1 MITRSQFLGSLAAAT
16 LLPALAS
23 AGTQY
28 QIRVEGQVEYNAI
41 GSGPL
46 SQVNPGD
53 HATLTF
59 TVDSDLFVNSPS
71 FPVRG
76 YVIDKASYLL
86 QFPGGAVPLEAPYTG
101 NDPLFTIRNN
111 DPAVDGFYISTDVNG
126 PIGVPLDI
134 NGSFGPFNHNFYVTY
149 GGDELPSLDIADAV
163 GNYDFTGLTVFNW
176 TIDDG
181 PFNPFG
187 LIFESMSVTEILTGS
202 ATVFGCGVNP
212 VGSVAVSGGSPSIGE
227 TLLIDV
233 DNPLGTQA
241 PGSLA
246 AAFVAFAPSAAY
258 PCGLTVAG
266 FGMGGPGA
274 TGEVLVDT
282 AGPSLFIPGTAW
294 GGAGSPSTVSLAI
307 PDDPVL
313 VGLKAYAQGLI
324 VDPVAAG
331 GVFIGLADAV
341 EITIGS

>member
-1 MITRSQFLGSLAAAT
+1 MIPQSRILCGLAAAA

-23 AGTQY
+23 AGTEY
-28 QIRVEGQVEYNAI
+28 EVRIEGQVEFNGI

-53 HATLTF
+53 HATLSF
-59 TVDSDLFVNSPS
+59 TVDSDLFVNSPV
-71 FPVRG
+71 FPTRG
-76 YVIDKASYLL
+76 YVIDKDSWVL
-86 QFPGGAVPLEAPYTG
+86 QFPGGSLPIETPYTES
-101 NDPLFTIRNN
+101 DPLFTIRDN
-111 DPAVDGFYISTDVNG
+111 DPAVDGFYVSTDVNG
-126 PIGVPLDI
+126 PVGVPIDVNGI
-134 NGSFGPFNHNFYVTY
+134 FGSFINNFYVTY
-149 GGDELPSLDIADAV
+149 GGDLLPSLDIADAV
-163 GNYDFTGLTVFNW
+163 GSYDFTGLTVFNW

-187 LIFESMSVTEILTGS
+187 LIYESMTVTEILTGS
-202 ATVFGCGVNP
+202 ANVIGCGVNP
-212 VGSVAVSGGSPSIGE
+212 AGSMAVSGGSPSIGS
-227 TLLIDV
+227 TLLLDV

-241 PGSLA
+241 PGSIA
-246 AAFVAFAPSAAY
+246 AAFVAFAPSPLY
-258 PCGLTVAG
+258 PCGVPIAG
-266 FGMGGPGA
+266 LGMGGPGA
-274 TGEVLVDT
+274 NGELLVDS

-313 VGLKAYAQGLI
+313 VGVQAYAQGVI
-324 VDPVAAG
+324 VDPIAAA